1 MAVCF
6 HQVAAADFSESFSKE
21 NPGHDAKICAKTRK

>member
-6 HQVAAADFSESFSKE
+6 HQAAAADFSESFSKE
-21 NPGHDAKICAKTRK
+21 NPGHDAKICAKTWK